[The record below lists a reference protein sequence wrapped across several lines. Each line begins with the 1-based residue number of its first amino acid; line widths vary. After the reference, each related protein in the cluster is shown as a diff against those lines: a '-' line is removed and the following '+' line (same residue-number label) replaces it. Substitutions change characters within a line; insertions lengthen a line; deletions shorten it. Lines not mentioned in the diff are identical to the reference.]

1 MLIHCFI
8 IIIHFLPY
16 SYHFFPLLNVLEE
29 SLSLLF
35 LSSQYFNFLIHHH
48 TIIIGL
54 GDVVLHIDRSDIID
68 LIHVR
73 LCEDDLESGVSG
85 CVLPYEQVVRRLLTH
100 DLAFKWVVEGRIL
113 STNYFNI
120 GCLSVPS

>member
-1 MLIHCFI
+1 MA
-8 IIIHFLPY
+8 Y
-16 SYHFFPLLNVLEE
+16 SYHFFPVLNVLVE
-29 SLSLLF
+29 SLSLVF
-35 LSSQYFNFLIHHH
+35 LSSQYFNLLIHRH

-54 GDVVLHIDRSDIID
+54 GDMVLHIDGSDVID

-73 LCEDDLESGVSG
+73 LCEEGLESGVSG
-85 CVLPYEQVVRRLLTH
+85 CVLPYEQVVRRLSTR

-113 STNYFNI
+113 ITNYFNI